1 MKPVGLVCFCP
12 LVLTKAAFAL
22 SRQESEPMGRA
33 DEPGRNGP
41 DLDDELRWFVEGY
54 GRVVR
59 PAPCSL
65 RDLPSGRGNHLSRGH
80 RSVQQIRIAI
90 EDLGLFRERLTGQGG
105 LPFPRVY
112 AAGNTLTF
120 THRETHYQIE
130 NLVG

>member
-1 MKPVGLVCFCP
+1 MVLISMTNCDGLLRAMAVWCDPP
-12 LVLTKAAFAL
+12 LAA
-22 SRQESEPMGRA
+22 
-33 DEPGRNGP
+33 
-41 DLDDELRWFVEGY
+41 Y
-54 GRVVR
+54 GI
-59 PAPCSL
+59 
-65 RDLPSGRGNHLSRGH
+65 LPSGRGNHLSRGH